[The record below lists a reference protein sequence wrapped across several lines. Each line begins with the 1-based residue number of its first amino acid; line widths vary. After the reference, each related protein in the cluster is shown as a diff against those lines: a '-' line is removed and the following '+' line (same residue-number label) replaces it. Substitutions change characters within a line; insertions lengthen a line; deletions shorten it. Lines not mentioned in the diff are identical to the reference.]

1 MPQECIAQVRAN
13 RDDVGEPVII
23 IRISVWTGRPAGI
36 VHVDIVQCGWSQ
48 RRTDAKAAIKLVI
61 GTEGKTDRHQHVVVQ
76 VKSGSAI
83 AVLNLVKGVNVAGRK
98 AEPDWK
104 IKVTGSRGDLQAK
117 TKKNSQ
123 QIFKFSGFHFCSFRC
138 AREGRC
144 MFFVVKLSP
153 PPTGFALATL
163 GFRLLGGLSDE
174 LWNAAHREH
183 QCGNQHSRKRI

>member
-1 MPQECIAQVRAN
+1 MENRPHTAGAIQILEAVRLLGSLAAK
-13 RDDVGEPVII
+13 
-23 IRISVWTGRPAGI
+23 PA
-36 VHVDIVQCGWSQ
+36 DL
-48 RRTDAKAAIKLVI
+48 RRLVS
-61 GTEGKTDRHQHVVVQ
+61 D
-76 VKSGSAI
+76 
-83 AVLNLVKGVNVAGRK
+83 LVKGVNVPGRK

-174 LWNAAHREH
+174 QLAA
-183 QCGNQHSRKRI
+183 S